1 MRRRRRGPSAGALR
15 RAALLAAPS
24 ALRRAALLAATLAAA
39 SGLAPAPPA
48 RAAEIAASLG
58 ANDLRKNPTPAAAVE
73 IRSRPVLSWGWGEAR
88 LGAAIEANGGFWGGG
103 GPIVFVPFGRDWRAE
118 ASVMIGG
125 YDEGTGVDLGAE
137 FPMFRT
143 QIGLSRAIAPGWRLG
158 ASINHKSNAG
168 TSPINP
174 GVETVLF
181 TLVHSF

>member
-1 MRRRRRGPSAGALR
+1 MRRRTRGLPAGAARFALR
-15 RAALLAAPS
+15 RAALLAA
-24 ALRRAALLAATLAAA
+24 ALAA
-39 SGLAPAPPA
+39 LAPAFVPMG

-58 ANDLRKNPTPAAAVE
+58 ANDLRGHPTLAAAVE
-73 IRSRPVLSWGWGEAR
+73 IRSGQILSWGWGEAR
-88 LGAAIEANGGFWGGG
+88 LGAAIEANGGFWGGA

-118 ASVMIGG
+118 ASVMVGG
-125 YDEGTGVDLGAE
+125 YDEGAGVDLGAE

-181 TLVHSF
+181 TLVHAF